1 MKGLGNLLGPYG
13 SGKHSKGSIESPEA
27 SRRKRAKEKMGAAS
41 RKKNRTAKKNRTRKK
56 IKRKK
61 GGK

>member
-1 MKGLGNLLGPYG
+1 MKGLGNLLGAYRR
-13 SGKHSKGSIESPEA
+13 GKHSKGSIESPEA
-27 SRRKRAKEKMGAAS
+27 SRRKKAKEKMQAS
-41 RKKNRTAKKNRTRKK
+41 SRKKNRTRKK